1 MDTVTDETRETARDL
16 GSNYMNY
23 AIVAQQELVQLGMNL
38 FQRQWETSRKIVGSR
53 DLGQAIGAWTDLA
66 RDTVEDF
73 STTTTRLLDH
83 ACAAGSNIAQ
93 TTQEG
98 FRAAVDRTKRAGEVA
113 AGQR

>member
-1 MDTVTDETRETARDL
+1 MERFTDETRETARDL

-23 AIVAQQELVQLGMNL
+23 AVTAQQELLQLGMNF

-53 DLGQAIGAWTDLA
+53 DLGQAMGAWTDLA

-73 STTTTRLLDH
+73 SAATARLLDH
-83 ACAAGSNIAQ
+83 ARAAGATMAQ

-98 FRAAVDRTKRAGEVA
+98 FRTAAERTKRAGEAA